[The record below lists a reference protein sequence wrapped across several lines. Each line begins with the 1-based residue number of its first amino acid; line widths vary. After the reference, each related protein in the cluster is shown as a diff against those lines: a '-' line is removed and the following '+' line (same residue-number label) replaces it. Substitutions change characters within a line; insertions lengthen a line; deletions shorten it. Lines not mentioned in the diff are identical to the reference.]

1 MVDTINQAVRQMCK
15 AHKQGRLGMAADLG
29 MSIDQFH
36 NHLYKKCGSRFFT
49 LDELMKMEVLTG
61 THFVAEFMA
70 VRHGM
75 LLVDIKA
82 AGEMDKVDLFDT
94 QMKAKAAEGEL
105 ATAQLAAMADGVID
119 HHESKTLSALFRK
132 KLTHQVHGFFGLIA
146 LFSAGTA
153 DHAVDMFLSTGRKA
167 DVAGMQFDAQD
178 I

>member
-15 AHKQGRLGMAADLG
+15 AHKHGRLGMAADLG

-61 THFVAEFMA
+61 THCVAEFMA

-75 LLVDIKA
+75 RLVDIKA

-94 QMKAKAAEGEL
+94 QLKAKAAE
-105 ATAQLAAMADGVID
+105 AQLAAMADGVID

-132 KLTHQVHGFFGLIA
+132 KISHQVHGFFGLIA

-153 DHAVDMFLSTGRKA
+153 DHAVDMFVSSGRKA
-167 DVAGMQFDAQD
+167 DVAGMQFEAQD

>member
-1 MVDTINQAVRQMCK
+1 MVDTINIAIRHMCK
-15 AHKQGRLGMAADLG
+15 AHKHGRLGMAADLG

-36 NHLYKKCGSRFFT
+36 NHLYRKCGSRFFT
-49 LDELMKMEVLTG
+49 LEELMQMEALTG
-61 THFVAEFMA
+61 THCVAEFMA

-94 QMKAKAAEGEL
+94 QLKVKAAEGEL
-105 ATAQLAAMADGVID
+105 ATAQLAAMADGIID

-132 KLTHQVHGFFGLIA
+132 KISHQVHGFFGLIA

-153 DHAVDMFLSTGRKA
+153 DHAVDMFVSSGRKT
-167 DVAGMQFDAQD
+167 DVAGMQFEAQD